1 MIYTLINHLL
11 IQFLQNLIG
20 RNKNFHVT
28 SLPRQL
34 KSQDSSRVK
43 WKQIRGNDNLSRIS
57 TTSFE
62 KTRRERHDRGIL
74 MRVRFFSAIQ
84 VSLFNG
90 RRFDGGGRF
99 FSVQSRRFEDV
110 LSYRFCERE
119 RKRDIKIWSERVRER
134 ERERFKPGRLNP
146 KCSKV
151 SSRVLEGRAIGRA
164 TRIE

>member
-1 MIYTLINHLL
+1 
-11 IQFLQNLIG
+11 
-20 RNKNFHVT
+20 
-28 SLPRQL
+28 
-34 KSQDSSRVK
+34 
-43 WKQIRGNDNLSRIS
+43 
-57 TTSFE
+57 
-62 KTRRERHDRGIL
+62 

-110 LSYRFCERE
+110 LSYRFVCERE
-119 RKRDIKIWSERVRER
+119 KERYQDLERER
-134 ERERFKPGRLNP
+134 ERERFKPSRLNP